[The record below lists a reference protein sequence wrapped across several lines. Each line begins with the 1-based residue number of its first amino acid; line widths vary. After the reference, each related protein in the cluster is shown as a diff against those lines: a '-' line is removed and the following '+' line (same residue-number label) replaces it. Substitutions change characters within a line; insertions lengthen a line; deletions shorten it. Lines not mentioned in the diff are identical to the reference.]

1 MSEQKTKKSYY
12 RSRKSK
18 SKNVVSEGTELLNMA
33 PTEQIQEVE
42 FETETSPEVQETS
55 SKLESDLAEVEQTIT
70 NLKESFSRDLADLG
84 SKLEAV
90 NKENTDLV
98 LKNTNLNKT
107 LVYKDKLIDSLKK
120 ENLLLEEKLHTLENR
135 NWFQRLFS

>member
-18 SKNVVSEGTELLNMA
+18 SKNVVSEGAELLNMA
-33 PTEQIQEVE
+33 PTQEIQEVE
-42 FETETSPEVQETS
+42 FETSPEVQETS

-90 NKENTDLV
+90 NKENTDLE

>member
-70 NLKESFSRDLADLG
+70 NLKESFSKDLADLG

-90 NKENTDLV
+90 NIENTDLV

-107 LVYKDKLIDSLKK
+107 LVYKDKLIDTFKK

>member
-33 PTEQIQEVE
+33 STEQIQEVE

-70 NLKESFSRDLADLG
+70 NLKESFSKDLADLG

-90 NKENTDLV
+90 NKENTDLE

>member
-42 FETETSPEVQETS
+42 FGNETLPEVQETS
-55 SKLESDLAEVEQTIT
+55 SKLEADLVEVEQTIT
-70 NLKESFSRDLADLG
+70 NLKESFSKDLADLG